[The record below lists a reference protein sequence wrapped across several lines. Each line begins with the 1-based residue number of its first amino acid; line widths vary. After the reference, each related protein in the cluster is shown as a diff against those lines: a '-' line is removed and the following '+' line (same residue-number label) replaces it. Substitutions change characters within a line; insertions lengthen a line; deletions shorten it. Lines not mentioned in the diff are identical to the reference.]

1 MKVQTTWTYVN
12 RPLNTAGWHWVV
24 SPQWF
29 DVPALPPNAV
39 PLIELRTPER
49 VYLTGVACG
58 GCAYLPLNAL
68 YPYCLTDEG
77 PALDPFFLRL
87 DSAGEAVLLSTLDV
101 LLGGNGTDA

>member
-1 MKVQTTWTYVN
+1 MN
-12 RPLNTAGWHWVV
+12 RPLNTAGWHWVG

-29 DVPALPPNAV
+29 DVPALPPDAV

-101 LLGGNGTDA
+101 LLGGADPNPPKKSKSYN